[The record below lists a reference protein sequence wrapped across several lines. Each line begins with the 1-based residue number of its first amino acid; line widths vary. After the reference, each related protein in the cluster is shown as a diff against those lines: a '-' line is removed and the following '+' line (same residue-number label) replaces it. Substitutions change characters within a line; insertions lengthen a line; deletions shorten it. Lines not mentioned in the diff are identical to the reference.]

1 VCPRASR
8 TPRPACIG
16 HVVVGVFGEV
26 VPRTAA
32 NFKSLCVGT
41 SDLSFVGSPFHRT
54 IKQFMIQVARLA
66 WLMLLRVSHHC
77 PAQGGDITRGDG
89 RGGSSIYGSSF
100 PDENFQLQH
109 TVAGVLSMANSGP
122 DSNGSQF
129 FITMVPTPHL
139 DGKHVVFGRVL
150 SGMDVV
156 SRIEHSETGTG
167 DRPLLDVLISDCTH
181 MQGAQVAD
189 WEARVYET
197 M

>member
-1 VCPRASR
+1 M
-8 TPRPACIG
+8 
-16 HVVVGVFGEV
+16 VVGVFGEV

-41 SDLSFVGSPFHRT
+41 PDLSFVGSPFHRT
-54 IKQFMIQVARLA
+54 IKQFMI
-66 WLMLLRVSHHC
+66 
-77 PAQGGDITRGDG
+77 QGGDITRGDG

-100 PDENFQLQH
+100 PDENFQLHH
-109 TVAGVLSMANSGP
+109 TMAGVLSMANSGP

-129 FITMVPTPHL
+129 FITTVPTPHL

-156 SRIEHSETGTG
+156 SRIERSDTGPG
-167 DRPLLDVLISDCTH
+167 DRPLIDVLISDCTH
-181 MQGAQVAD
+181 MQGGQVAD
-189 WEARVYET
+189 WETRVYET